1 MKNAVIALGIFLL
14 ALPAC
19 TTAVD
24 PPVLEQQLQRA
35 EDDLAIRRVLY
46 DYHWAIDNRDFELY
60 VSLFARDGEFVTGKT
75 VLKGPEQIRLMLV
88 GIFGET
94 PPGYVNRDS
103 VEITVDPEIDIHGDR
118 ATVKSGAFLLEQGP
132 DGFPMSVLVGG
143 YDDQFIREDGKWKIL
158 RRIDHIYIPAPGEV
172 MKTMPKKSKPSQ

>member
-1 MKNAVIALGIFLL
+1 MRRVGLALCILL
-14 ALPAC
+14 SALPAC
-19 TTAVD
+19 NTAVD
-24 PPVLEQQLQRA
+24 PPVLEQRLQRT
-35 EDDLAIRRVLY
+35 EDELAIRRVLY

-60 VSLFARDGEFVTGKT
+60 VSLFARDGEFVTGET
-75 VLKGPEQIRLMLV
+75 VLKGHDRIRAMLV

-132 DGFPMSVLVGG
+132 DGFPISVLVGG
-143 YDDQFIREDGKWKIL
+143 YDDQFIREDGNWKFL
-158 RRIDHIYIPAPGEV
+158 RRVDHIYIPAPGDAFKV
-172 MKTMPKKSKPSQ
+172 MPKKSVE